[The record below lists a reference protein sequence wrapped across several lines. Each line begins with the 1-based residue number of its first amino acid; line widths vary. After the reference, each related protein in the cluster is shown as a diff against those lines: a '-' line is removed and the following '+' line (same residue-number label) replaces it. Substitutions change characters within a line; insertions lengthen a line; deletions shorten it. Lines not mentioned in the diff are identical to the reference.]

1 MVKHKKNGFDDVV
14 NAVRSANPELEVQ
27 TMADASRDIKAW
39 GGFIESNAGTN
50 KANGQKQNIDAF
62 NKNRRNFKYLGIQDF
77 PPVNDGFELDIE
89 NEDQPDTPKAEP
101 KQLDA
106 DF

>member
-1 MVKHKKNGFDDVV
+1 MRGLTKPT
-14 NAVRSANPELEVQ
+14 ATS
-27 TMADASRDIKAW
+27 M
-39 GGFIESNAGTN
+39 
-50 KANGQKQNIDAF
+50 NIDAF
-62 NKNRRNFKYLGIQDF
+62 DKNRRNFKYLGIQDF